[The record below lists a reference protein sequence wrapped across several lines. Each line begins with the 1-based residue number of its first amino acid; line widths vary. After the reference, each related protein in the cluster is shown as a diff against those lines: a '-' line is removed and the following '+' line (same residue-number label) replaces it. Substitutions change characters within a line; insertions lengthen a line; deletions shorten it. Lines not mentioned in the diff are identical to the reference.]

1 MSNQDAAVGLV
12 PIGCMSGADWHS
24 KLRRVV
30 MLATDTVAA
39 IFIGDLVELD
49 GTGSV
54 DGKTPS
60 VVKSGVGEASVGVLV
75 SLEPDFTD
83 EGTLSSAT
91 FRVNSTLRFGTV
103 AWGSDVLYT
112 VQEDSVGGALTTGD
126 IFNNIDVI
134 LGAGS
139 TVTGISGT
147 ELDSDTA
154 GTSNALVLR
163 LHSVDESLSNAL
175 GTNANWVVSINLQQD
190 VRTTGT

>member
-1 MSNQDAAVGLV
+1 MANQDAAFGLS

-30 MLATDTVAA
+30 MLASDTAAA

-60 VVKSGVGEASVGVLV
+60 VVKAGVAEAAVGVLV
-75 SLEPDFTD
+75 ALEPDTTD
-83 EGTLSSAT
+83 EGTLSSAN
-91 FRVNSTLRFGTV
+91 FRSNSTLRFGMV

-112 VQEDSVGGALTTGD
+112 AQEDSDGGALTTDD
-126 IFNNIDVI
+126 IFLNIDVI
-134 LGAGS
+134 LGAGD
-139 TVTGISGT
+139 TVTGLSGT
-147 ELDSDTA
+147 ELDSSTA
-154 GTSNALVLR
+154 NTSNARVLR
-163 LHSVDESLSNAL
+163 LHSVSEFVGNDL

>member
-1 MSNQDAAVGLV
+1 MANINAAVGLV
-12 PIGCMSGADWHS
+12 PIGCMSGSDWHS

-30 MLATDTVAA
+30 MLAADSAGA
-39 IFIGDLVELD
+39 IHIGDLVELD

-75 SLEPDFTD
+75 SLEPDLTD
-83 EGTLSSAT
+83 EGTLSSANY
-91 FRVNSTLRFGTV
+91 RVNSTLRFGMV

-112 VQEDSVGGALTTGD
+112 VQEDSDAGALTTGS
-126 IFNNIDVI
+126 INNNIDVI
-134 LGAGS
+134 LGSGS
-139 TVTGISGT
+139 TVTGLSGT
-147 ELDSDTA
+147 ELDSSTE

-163 LHSVDESLSNAL
+163 IHSVDESIGNAL
-175 GTNANWVVSINLQQD
+175 GNQANWIVSINLQQD